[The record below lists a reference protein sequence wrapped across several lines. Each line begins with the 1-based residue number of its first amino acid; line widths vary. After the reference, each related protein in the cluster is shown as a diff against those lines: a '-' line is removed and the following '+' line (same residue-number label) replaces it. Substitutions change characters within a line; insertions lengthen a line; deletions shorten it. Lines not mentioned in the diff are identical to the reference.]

1 VSSVLV
7 IDDERQIRRLL
18 RVSLE
23 SQGFAVHEAANGEDG
38 LRALQGLKPDVVLL
52 DLGLPDRD
60 GAQVLAA
67 LRQWSSVPVIV
78 LSVRNA
84 EEDIVALLNAGAD
97 DYLTKP
103 FNTGELI
110 ARLRVAI
117 RHHAGGGPRAVRLG
131 RLRWTCTSA
140 RSASPAS
147 RSSSPHRVRAG
158 APFRPTRRP
167 DPDPRPHPAR
177 GLGTARRGG
186 DQLPAGLYHGAAE
199 EDRVWPQMPQLIVT
213 EPGVGYRLRIMPAE
227 PVEPAQQA
235 ERA

>member
-23 SQGFAVHEAANGEDG
+23 SRGFVVNEAATGEDG
-38 LRALQGLKPDVVLL
+38 IRAVQGLKPDVVLL
-52 DLGLPDRD
+52 DLGLPDQD
-60 GAQVLAA
+60 GARVLAA
-67 LRQWSSVPVIV
+67 LREWSSVPVIV

-117 RHHAGGGPRAVRLG
+117 RHHAPEEAREVFASGRLEVDLYNRQVRVAGESLKLTPTEYALVRLFVQHAG
-131 RLRWTCTSA
+131 RILTHAHILREVWG
-140 RSASPAS
+140 
-147 RSSSPHRVRAG
+147 PH
-158 APFRPTRRP
+158 
-167 DPDPRPHPAR
+167 
-177 GLGTARRGG
+177 
-186 DQLPAGLYHGAAE
+186 AE
-199 EDRVWPQMPQLIVT
+199 EETNYLRVYITGLRKKIEARPQMPQLIVT
-213 EPGVGYRLRIMPAE
+213 EPGVGYRLKVLP
-227 PVEPAQQA
+227 PEPAAAPQP
-235 ERA
+235 